1 MKMTDAAME
10 TEKVKRPIFRISG
23 RRSLYFYCILT
34 GIVSGLGAFLFSRV
48 LAVCE
53 YLFLDRAAGLSLP
66 HASGEFLI
74 DSSDTLHWGIPFSG
88 EYRPWVVFFL
98 PIIGGLLTGWIVNR
112 FSPESGGT
120 GSDAMIDSFHNQE
133 GKMNPVVSL
142 VKSIATIFTLASGGS
157 GGKEGPISQ
166 IGAGFGSLLATLLKA
181 GARARRTLL
190 LAGTAGGL
198 GAIFHA
204 PLGGAL
210 TSVEM
215 IYREDI
221 ESDSLIPCI
230 ISSVSAY
237 LVYSGLNGF
246 NTVYRVANAE
256 FLRYT
261 DLIFYLGL
269 GVLCFLCGDAFIR
282 IFRKVQS
289 FSARL
294 KISPILK
301 PTLGGIV
308 VGTVGLFL
316 PETIGTGAGI
326 LQVAL
331 DGKAPVG
338 TSGIVSSTFQNTGL
352 WLVVLFFILAG
363 MKILT
368 TSFTIGTGGSAG
380 MFGPSLF
387 IGGMLGGGVG
397 TFAKI
402 FAYPDL
408 SVTSFILVGMGAFY
422 AGVASAPIAGMIMI
436 CEMIGSYVLL
446 PPLMVVSILTFVLS
460 HKLSLYRAQKET
472 RFQSPAHFWDMNR
485 DFLEEIQVKTCRN
498 RLRAIAVTRDHFLLS
513 ELEEEALKIQA
524 SDYVVLDRENRYLGI
539 LSLRKARHTLES
551 RDVIGNLITVGDVTD
566 VTAPFGK
573 PEDSLAALL
582 RILIDRDLDK
592 IAIVEENR
600 FIGYLRFADL
610 MKIYFENTFP
620 KSAKSSDLTPKH
632 L

>member
-1 MKMTDAAME
+1 MKTE
-10 TEKVKRPIFRISG
+10 TAKQPIFRISG

-34 GIVSGLGAFLFSRV
+34 GIVSGLGAFVFSRI

-74 DSSDTLHWGIPFSG
+74 DSNDAVHWGIPFSD
-88 EYRPWVVFFL
+88 EYRPWILFFL
-98 PIIGGLLTGWIVNR
+98 PIVGGLLTGWIVNR

-142 VKSIATIFTLASGGS
+142 IKSIATIFTLASGGS

-166 IGAGFGSLLATLLKA
+166 IGAGFGSLLATILKA

-237 LVYSGLNGF
+237 LVYCALNGF
-246 NTVYRVANAE
+246 NTVYRVADTE
-256 FLRYT
+256 FSRYT

-269 GVLCFLCGDAFIR
+269 GVICFLCGDVFIR
-282 IFRKVQS
+282 IFRKVQN
-289 FSARL
+289 FSIRL
-294 KISPILK
+294 RISPIVK
-301 PTLGGIV
+301 PALGGILI
-308 VGTVGLFL
+308 GTVGLFL
-316 PETIGTGAGI
+316 PETIGTGAGV

-331 DGKAPVG
+331 DGKDPVG
-338 TSGIVSSTFQNTGL
+338 TQGLLSASFQTRGL
-352 WLVVLFFILAG
+352 WLVALFFLLAG

-397 TFAKI
+397 TLAKVLV
-402 FAYPDL
+402 YPDL
-408 SVTSFILVGMGAFY
+408 SVASFILVGMGAFY

-436 CEMIGSYVLL
+436 CEMIGSYSLL

-485 DFLEEIQVKTCRN
+485 DFLEEIQVKTWKN
-498 RLRAIAVTRDHFLLS
+498 RLRTIAVARDDLLLS
-513 ELEEEALKIQA
+513 QLEEEALKIQA
-524 SDYVVLDRENRYLGI
+524 SDYVVLNREDKYLGI

-551 RDVIGNLITVGDVTD
+551 RNVAGNLITVGDVTD
-566 VTAPFGK
+566 TSAPYGK
-573 PEDSLAALL
+573 PEDSLASLL
-582 RILIDRDLDK
+582 KILIDQDLDK

-620 KSAKSSDLTPKH
+620 KSVKSSLSASKNGT
-632 L
+632 

>member
-1 MKMTDAAME
+1 MK
-10 TEKVKRPIFRISG
+10 TERLKQPIFRIRG

-34 GIVSGLGAFLFSRV
+34 GIVSGLGAFLFSRI
-48 LAVCE
+48 LAFSE
-53 YLFLDRAAGLSLP
+53 YLLLDRAAGLSLP
-66 HASGEFLI
+66 HPSGEFLI
-74 DSSDTLHWGIPFSG
+74 ESQDVLHWGIPFSD
-88 EYRPWVVFFL
+88 EYRPWLVFLL
-98 PIIGGLLTGWIVNR
+98 PVLGGLLTGWIVNR

-133 GKMNPVVSL
+133 GRMNPVVSL
-142 VKSIATIFTLASGGS
+142 VKSVATIFTLSSGGS

-166 IGAGFGSLLATLLKA
+166 IGAGFGSLLATFLKA

-237 LVYSGLNGF
+237 LVYSSLNGF
-246 NTVYRVANAE
+246 NTVYKVADTE
-256 FLRYT
+256 FSRYT
-261 DLIFYLGL
+261 DLIFYFGL
-269 GVLCFLCGDAFIR
+269 GILCFLCGDVFIR

-289 FSARL
+289 FSGSL
-294 KISPILK
+294 KISPIIK
-301 PTLGGIV
+301 PALGGLL
-308 VGTVGLFL
+308 VGIIGLFL
-316 PETIGTGAGI
+316 PETIGTGAGV

-331 DGKAPVG
+331 DGKDPVG
-338 TSGIVSSTFQNTGL
+338 TQGIFSSAYQATGL
-352 WLVVLFFILAG
+352 WLVAIFFILAG

-397 TFAKI
+397 TLAKI
-402 FAYPDL
+402 LMYPDL

-436 CEMIGSYVLL
+436 CEMIGSYTLL

-460 HKLSLYRAQKET
+460 HKISLYRAQKET

-485 DFLEEIQVKTCRN
+485 DFLEEIQVKTWKD
-498 RLRAIAVTRDHFLLS
+498 RLRTLAVTRDHILLS

-524 SDYVVLDRENRYLGI
+524 SDYIVLDQENLYVGI
-539 LSLRKARHTLES
+539 LSLRKVRHTLES
-551 RDVIGNLITVGDVTD
+551 RYVVGNLITVRDVTD
-566 VTAPFGK
+566 TTAPCGK
-573 PEDSLAALL
+573 LDDSLASLL
-582 RILIDRDLDK
+582 KILIDRDLDK
-592 IAIVEENR
+592 IAIQENGQ
-600 FIGYLRFADL
+600 FLGYLRFADL

-620 KSAKSSDLTPKH
+620 KISK
-632 L
+632 

>member
-1 MKMTDAAME
+1 MKTE
-10 TEKVKRPIFRISG
+10 TVKQPIFRISG

-34 GIVSGLGAFLFSRV
+34 GIVSGLGAFVFSRI

-74 DSSDTLHWGIPFSG
+74 DSNDAIHWGIPFSD
-88 EYRPWVVFFL
+88 EYRPWILFFL
-98 PIIGGLLTGWIVNR
+98 PVVGGLLTGWIVNR

-166 IGAGFGSLLATLLKA
+166 IGAGFGSLLATILKA

-237 LVYSGLNGF
+237 LVYCSLNGF
-246 NTVYRVANAE
+246 NTVYRVADTE
-256 FLRYT
+256 FSRYT

-269 GVLCFLCGDAFIR
+269 GVLCFVCGDVFIR
-282 IFRKVQS
+282 IFRKVQN

-294 KISPILK
+294 RISPIVK
-301 PTLGGIV
+301 PALGGILI
-308 VGTVGLFL
+308 GTIGLFL
-316 PETIGTGAGI
+316 PETIGTGAGV

-331 DGKAPVG
+331 DGKDPVG
-338 TSGIVSSTFQNTGL
+338 TQGLLSASFQTRGL
-352 WLVVLFFILAG
+352 WLVAIFFILAG
-363 MKILT
+363 VKILT

-397 TFAKI
+397 TLAKVLV
-402 FAYPDL
+402 YPDL
-408 SVTSFILVGMGAFY
+408 SVASFILVGMGAFY

-436 CEMIGSYVLL
+436 CEMIGSYSLL

-460 HKLSLYRAQKET
+460 HRLSLYQAQKET

-485 DFLEEIQVKTCRN
+485 DFLEEIQVKTWKN
-498 RLRAIAVTRDHFLLS
+498 RLRTIAVAREDQLLS
-513 ELEEEALKIQA
+513 RLEEEALKIQA
-524 SDYVVLDRENRYLGI
+524 SDYVILDRENKYLGI

-551 RDVIGNLITVGDVTD
+551 RNVAGNLITVGDVTD
-566 VTAPFGK
+566 TSAPFGK
-573 PEDSLAALL
+573 PEDSLASLL
-582 RILIDRDLDK
+582 KILIDQDLDK
-592 IAIVEENR
+592 IAIVEKDQ

-620 KSAKSSDLTPKH
+620 KSVKSTLSPPKNGT
-632 L
+632 

>member
-1 MKMTDAAME
+1 MKTE
-10 TEKVKRPIFRISG
+10 TVKQPIFRISG

-34 GIVSGLGAFLFSRV
+34 GIVSGLGAFVFSRI

-53 YLFLDRAAGLSLP
+53 YLFLERAAGLSLP

-74 DSSDTLHWGIPFSG
+74 DSNDVLHWGIPFSD
-88 EYRPWVVFFL
+88 EYRPWLLFFL

-133 GKMNPVVSL
+133 GRMNPVVSL
-142 VKSIATIFTLASGGS
+142 IKSIATVFTLASGGS

-237 LVYSGLNGF
+237 LVYCALNGF
-246 NTVYRVANAE
+246 NTVYRVADTE
-256 FLRYT
+256 FSRYT

-282 IFRKVQS
+282 FFRKVQN
-289 FSARL
+289 FSIRL
-294 KISPILK
+294 KISPIIK
-301 PTLGGIV
+301 PALGGIV
-308 VGTVGLFL
+308 IGTVGLFL
-316 PETIGTGAGI
+316 PETIGTGAGV

-331 DGKAPVG
+331 DGKDPVG
-338 TSGIVSSTFQNTGL
+338 TQGIFSSMFQTTGL
-352 WLVVLFFILAG
+352 WLVALFFILAG

-397 TFAKI
+397 TLAKVLV
-402 FAYPDL
+402 YPDL
-408 SVTSFILVGMGAFY
+408 SVASFILVGMGAFY

-436 CEMIGSYVLL
+436 CEMIGSYTLL

-485 DFLEEIQVKTCRN
+485 DFLEEIQVRSCRN
-498 RLRAIAVTRDHFLLS
+498 RLRTIAVAQEHRLLS

-524 SDYVVLDRENRYLGI
+524 SDYVIVNQDNRYLGI

-551 RDVIGNLITVGDVTD
+551 RNVAGNLITVGDVTD
-566 VTAPFGK
+566 TSAPSGTLD
-573 PEDSLAALL
+573 DSLASLL
-582 RILIDRDLDK
+582 KNLIDQDLDK
-592 IAIVEENR
+592 IAIVDEDR

-620 KSAKSSDLTPKH
+620 KSAKSVPSVPKNET
-632 L
+632 

>member
-1 MKMTDAAME
+1 MNMNTD
-10 TEKVKRPIFRISG
+10 TVKQPIFRISG

-34 GIVSGLGAFLFSRV
+34 GIVSGLGAFVFSRI
-48 LAVCE
+48 LAVSE
-53 YLFLDRAAGLSLP
+53 YLFLERAAGLSLP

-74 DSSDTLHWGIPFSG
+74 DSNDVLHGGIPFSN
-88 EYRPWVVFFL
+88 EYRPWLLFFL

-133 GKMNPVVSL
+133 GRMNPVVSL
-142 VKSIATIFTLASGGS
+142 IKSVATVFTLASGGS

-237 LVYSGLNGF
+237 LVYCALNGF
-246 NTVYRVANAE
+246 NTVYRVADTE
-256 FLRYT
+256 FSRYT

-282 IFRKVQS
+282 FFRKVQS
-289 FSARL
+289 FSIRL
-294 KISPILK
+294 KISPIIK
-301 PTLGGIV
+301 PALGGIAI
-308 VGTVGLFL
+308 GTVGLFL
-316 PETIGTGAGI
+316 PETIGTGAGV

-331 DGKAPVG
+331 DGKDPVG
-338 TSGIVSSTFQNTGL
+338 TQGIFSSMFQTTGL
-352 WLVVLFFILAG
+352 RLVALFFILAG

-397 TFAKI
+397 TLAKVLV
-402 FAYPDL
+402 YPDL
-408 SVTSFILVGMGAFY
+408 SVASFILVGMGAFY

-436 CEMIGSYVLL
+436 CEMIGSYTLL

-485 DFLEEIQVKTCRN
+485 DFLEEIQVRSCRN
-498 RLRAIAVTRDHFLLS
+498 RLRTIAVAQENRLLS

-524 SDYVVLDRENRYLGI
+524 SDYVIVDRDNRYLGI

-551 RDVIGNLITVGDVTD
+551 RNVAGNLITVGDVTD
-566 VTAPFGK
+566 TSAPCGTLD
-573 PEDSLAALL
+573 DSLASLL
-582 RILIDRDLDK
+582 KNLIDQDLDK
-592 IAIVEENR
+592 IAIVDEAR

-620 KSAKSSDLTPKH
+620 KSAKSLPSFLKNET
-632 L
+632 

>member
-1 MKMTDAAME
+1 MKMKE
-10 TEKVKRPIFRISG
+10 VKQPLFRISG

-34 GIVSGLGAFLFSRV
+34 GIVSGLGAYLFSRL
-48 LAVCE
+48 LAVSE
-53 YLFLDRAAGLSLP
+53 YLFLDRAAGLALP
-66 HASGEFLI
+66 RASGEFLI
-74 DSSDTLHWGIPFSG
+74 ESKDTVNWGIPFTD
-88 EYRPWVVFFL
+88 EYRPWLVFFL
-98 PIIGGLLTGWIVNR
+98 PILGGLLTGWIVNR

-142 VKSIATIFTLASGGS
+142 IKSVATVFTLASGGS

-237 LVYSGLNGF
+237 LVYSSLNGF
-246 NTVYRVANAE
+246 RTVYRVADNE
-256 FLRYT
+256 FFRYT

-269 GVLCFLCGDAFIR
+269 GVLCFLCGDIFIR
-282 IFRKVQS
+282 IFRRVQS
-289 FSARL
+289 FSGTL
-294 KISPILK
+294 KISPIIK
-301 PTLGGIV
+301 PALGGLF

-331 DGKAPVG
+331 DGKDPIG
-338 TSGIVSSTFQNTGL
+338 TQGLFSSVYQGTGL

-397 TFAKI
+397 TLAKI
-402 FAYPDL
+402 LMYPDL

-436 CEMIGSYVLL
+436 CEMIGSYTLL

-485 DFLEEIQVKTCRN
+485 DFLEEIQVKTWKD
-498 RLRAIAVTRDHFLLS
+498 RLRKIAVTRDYLLLS

-524 SDYVVLDRENRYLGI
+524 SDYIVLDKEDRYLGI
-539 LSLRKARHTLES
+539 LSLRKVRHTLES
-551 RDVIGNLITVGDVTD
+551 RNVAGNLITVGDVTD
-566 VTAPFGK
+566 TSASFGK
-573 PEDSLAALL
+573 PEDSLASLL
-582 RILIDRDLDK
+582 RLLIDQDIDK
-592 IAIVEENR
+592 IAILDGGK

-620 KSAKSSDLTPKH
+620 KSAKSLNSSPEKGT
-632 L
+632 

>member
-1 MKMTDAAME
+1 MKM
-10 TEKVKRPIFRISG
+10 EKVKQPIFRISG

-34 GIVSGLGAFLFSRV
+34 GIVSGLGAFLFSRI

-74 DSSDTLHWGIPFSG
+74 DSSDTLHWGIPFSD

-133 GKMNPVVSL
+133 GRMNPVVSL
-142 VKSIATIFTLASGGS
+142 VKSIATVFTLASGGS

-246 NTVYRVANAE
+246 NTVYRVTGAE

-261 DLIFYLGL
+261 DLIF
-269 GVLCFLCGDAFIR
+269 I
-282 IFRKVQS
+282 
-289 FSARL
+289 
-294 KISPILK
+294 
-301 PTLGGIV
+301 
-308 VGTVGLFL
+308 
-316 PETIGTGAGI
+316 
-326 LQVAL
+326 
-331 DGKAPVG
+331 
-338 TSGIVSSTFQNTGL
+338 
-352 WLVVLFFILAG
+352 
-363 MKILT
+363 
-368 TSFTIGTGGSAG
+368 
-380 MFGPSLF
+380 
-387 IGGMLGGGVG
+387 
-397 TFAKI
+397 
-402 FAYPDL
+402 
-408 SVTSFILVGMGAFY
+408 
-422 AGVASAPIAGMIMI
+422 
-436 CEMIGSYVLL
+436 
-446 PPLMVVSILTFVLS
+446 
-460 HKLSLYRAQKET
+460 
-472 RFQSPAHFWDMNR
+472 
-485 DFLEEIQVKTCRN
+485 
-498 RLRAIAVTRDHFLLS
+498 
-513 ELEEEALKIQA
+513 
-524 SDYVVLDRENRYLGI
+524 
-539 LSLRKARHTLES
+539 
-551 RDVIGNLITVGDVTD
+551 
-566 VTAPFGK
+566 
-573 PEDSLAALL
+573 
-582 RILIDRDLDK
+582 
-592 IAIVEENR
+592 
-600 FIGYLRFADL
+600 
-610 MKIYFENTFP
+610 
-620 KSAKSSDLTPKH
+620 
-632 L
+632 

>member
-1 MKMTDAAME
+1 MKTE
-10 TEKVKRPIFRISG
+10 TVKQPIFRISG

-34 GIVSGLGAFLFSRV
+34 GIVSGLGAFLFSRI

-74 DSSDTLHWGIPFSG
+74 DSNDAIHWGIPFSD
-88 EYRPWVVFFL
+88 EYRPWILFFL
-98 PIIGGLLTGWIVNR
+98 PVVGGLLTGWIVNR

-166 IGAGFGSLLATLLKA
+166 IGAGFGSLLATILKA

-237 LVYSGLNGF
+237 LVYCSLNGF
-246 NTVYRVANAE
+246 NTVYRVADTE
-256 FLRYT
+256 FSRYT

-269 GVLCFLCGDAFIR
+269 GVLCFVCGDVFIR
-282 IFRKVQS
+282 IFRKVQN

-294 KISPILK
+294 RISPIVK
-301 PTLGGIV
+301 PALGGILI
-308 VGTVGLFL
+308 GTIGLFL
-316 PETIGTGAGI
+316 PETIGTGAGV

-331 DGKAPVG
+331 DGKDPVG
-338 TSGIVSSTFQNTGL
+338 TQGLLSASFQTRGL
-352 WLVVLFFILAG
+352 WLVAIFFILAG
-363 MKILT
+363 IKILT

-397 TFAKI
+397 TLAKVLV
-402 FAYPDL
+402 YPDL
-408 SVTSFILVGMGAFY
+408 SVASFILVGMGAFY

-436 CEMIGSYVLL
+436 CEMIGSYSLL

-460 HKLSLYRAQKET
+460 HRLSLYQAQKET

-485 DFLEEIQVKTCRN
+485 DFLEEIQVKTWKN
-498 RLRAIAVTRDHFLLS
+498 RLRTIAVAREDQLLS
-513 ELEEEALKIQA
+513 RLEEEALKIQA
-524 SDYVVLDRENRYLGI
+524 SDYVILDREDKYLGI

-551 RDVIGNLITVGDVTD
+551 RNVAGNLITVGDVTD
-566 VTAPFGK
+566 TSAPFGK
-573 PEDSLAALL
+573 PEDSLASLL
-582 RILIDRDLDK
+582 KILIDQDLDK
-592 IAIVEENR
+592 IAIVEEDQ

-620 KSAKSSDLTPKH
+620 KRVKSTLSPPKNGT
-632 L
+632 

>member
-1 MKMTDAAME
+1 MKKA
-10 TEKVKRPIFRISG
+10 KQPLFRISG

-34 GIVSGLGAFLFSRV
+34 GIVSGLGAYLFSRI
-48 LAVCE
+48 LAVSE
-53 YLFLDRAAGLSLP
+53 YLFLDRAAGLALP

-74 DSSDTLHWGIPFSG
+74 EPKDTVNWGIPFSD
-88 EYRPWVVFFL
+88 EYRPWLVFLL
-98 PIIGGLLTGWIVNR
+98 PIFGGLLTGWIVNR

-142 VKSIATIFTLASGGS
+142 IKSVATVFTLASGGS

-237 LVYSGLNGF
+237 LVYSSLNGF
-246 NTVYRVANAE
+246 RTVYRVADNE
-256 FLRYT
+256 FFRYT

-269 GVLCFLCGDAFIR
+269 GVLCFLCGDIFIR
-282 IFRKVQS
+282 IFRKVQT
-289 FSARL
+289 FSGAL
-294 KISPILK
+294 KISPIIK
-301 PTLGGIV
+301 PALGGLF

-331 DGKAPVG
+331 DGKDPIG
-338 TSGIVSSTFQNTGL
+338 TQGLFSSVYQGTGL

-397 TFAKI
+397 TLAKVLM
-402 FAYPDL
+402 YPDL

-436 CEMIGSYVLL
+436 CEMIGSYTLL

-460 HKLSLYRAQKET
+460 HKLSLYKAQKET

-485 DFLEEIQVKTCRN
+485 DFLEEIQVKTWKN
-498 RLRAIAVTRDHFLLS
+498 RLRTLAVTRDHFLLS

-524 SDYVVLDRENRYLGI
+524 SDYVVLDKEDRYLGI
-539 LSLRKARHTLES
+539 LSLRKVRHTLES
-551 RDVIGNLITVGDVTD
+551 RNVAGNLITVGDVTD
-566 VTAPFGK
+566 SSAPFGN
-573 PEDSLAALL
+573 PEDSLASLL
-582 RILIDRDLDK
+582 RLLIDQDLDK
-592 IAIVEENR
+592 IAIIDQEH

-620 KSAKSSDLTPKH
+620 KSSKSVKSSSEKGT
-632 L
+632 

>member
-1 MKMTDAAME
+1 MNE
-10 TEKVKRPIFRISG
+10 IKRPIFQISG
-23 RRSLYFYCILT
+23 RRSLYFYCIIT
-34 GIVSGLGAFLFSRV
+34 GIVSGLGAFLFSRI
-48 LAVCE
+48 LAACE

-74 DSSDTLHWGIPFSG
+74 DSNDVSYWEIPFSDD
-88 EYRPWVVFFL
+88 YRPWLLFFL

-120 GSDAMIDSFHNQE
+120 GSDAMIDSFHNLE

-142 VKSIATIFTLASGGS
+142 IKSIATVFTLASGGS

-237 LVYSGLNGF
+237 LVYSALNGF
-246 NTVYRVANAE
+246 NTVYRVTNTE
-256 FLRYT
+256 FSRYT

-269 GVLCFLCGDAFIR
+269 GVLCFLCGDVFIR
-282 IFRKVQS
+282 IFRRVQY

-294 KISPILK
+294 KVSPIIK
-301 PTLGGIV
+301 PALGGIV
-308 VGTVGLFL
+308 VGTIGLFL
-316 PETIGTGAGI
+316 PETIGSGAGV
-326 LQVAL
+326 LQVVL
-331 DGKAPVG
+331 DGKDPVG
-338 TSGIVSSTFQNTGL
+338 NQGIFSSMFESKGL
-352 WLVVLFFILAG
+352 WLVALFFILAG

-397 TFAKI
+397 TLAKI
-402 FAYPDL
+402 FVYPDL

-460 HKLSLYRAQKET
+460 HKLSLYRAQKEN

-485 DFLEEIQVKTCRN
+485 DFLEEIQVKTWKS
-498 RLRAIAVTRDHFLLS
+498 RLRAIAVTYDHILLS
-513 ELEEEALKIQA
+513 KIEEEALKIQA
-524 SDYVVLDRENRYLGI
+524 SDYVVIDRNNRYLGI
-539 LSLRKARHTLES
+539 LSLRKVRHTLES
-551 RDVIGNLITVGDVTD
+551 RDVIANLITVGDVTD
-566 VTAPFGK
+566 ISVPFGK
-573 PEDSLAALL
+573 PEDTLAAILK
-582 RILIDRDLDK
+582 ILIDRDMDK
-592 IAIVEENR
+592 IAIVEGNQ
-600 FIGYLRFADL
+600 FIGYFRFTDL
-610 MKIYFENTFP
+610 MKIYFENIFP
-620 KSAKSSDLTPKH
+620 KNIKS
-632 L
+632 

>member
-1 MKMTDAAME
+1 MKEA
-10 TEKVKRPIFRISG
+10 KQPLFRISG

-34 GIVSGLGAFLFSRV
+34 GIVSGLGAYLFSRI
-48 LAVCE
+48 LAVSE
-53 YLFLDRAAGLSLP
+53 YLFLDRAAGLALP

-74 DSSDTLHWGIPFSG
+74 ESQDTVNWGIPFAD
-88 EYRPWVVFFL
+88 EYRPWLVFLL
-98 PIIGGLLTGWIVNR
+98 PIVGGLLTGWIVNR

-142 VKSIATIFTLASGGS
+142 IKSVATVFTLASGGS

-237 LVYSGLNGF
+237 LVYSSLNGF
-246 NTVYRVANAE
+246 RTVYRVADNE
-256 FLRYT
+256 FFRYT

-269 GVLCFLCGDAFIR
+269 GVLCFLCGDIFIR
-282 IFRKVQS
+282 IFRKVQTIS
-289 FSARL
+289 GRL
-294 KISPILK
+294 KISPIIK
-301 PTLGGIV
+301 PALGGLF

-331 DGKAPVG
+331 DGKDPIG
-338 TSGIVSSTFQNTGL
+338 TQGLFSSVYQGTGL

-397 TFAKI
+397 TLAKI
-402 FAYPDL
+402 LMYPDL

-422 AGVASAPIAGMIMI
+422 AGVASAPIAGMVMI
-436 CEMIGSYVLL
+436 CEMIGSYTLL

-460 HKLSLYRAQKET
+460 HKLSLYKAQKET

-485 DFLEEIQVKTCRN
+485 DFLEEIQVKTWKN
-498 RLRAIAVTRDHFLLS
+498 RLRTIAVARDHSLLS

-524 SDYVVLDRENRYLGI
+524 SDYVVLDKEDRYLGI
-539 LSLRKARHTLES
+539 LSLRKVRHTLES
-551 RDVIGNLITVGDVTD
+551 RNVAGNLITVGDVTD
-566 VTAPFGK
+566 TFAPFGK
-573 PEDSLAALL
+573 PEDSLASLL
-582 RILIDRDLDK
+582 RLLIDHDLDK
-592 IAIVEENR
+592 IAILDREK
-600 FIGYLRFADL
+600 FMGYLRFADL

-620 KSAKSSDLTPKH
+620 KSGKSLNSSIEKGP
-632 L
+632 

>member
-1 MKMTDAAME
+1 ME
-10 TEKVKRPIFRISG
+10 QTKQPLFRISG

-34 GIVSGLGAFLFSRV
+34 GIVSGLGAFLFSRI

-53 YLFLDRAAGLSLP
+53 YLFLDRAAGLTLP
-66 HASGEFLI
+66 HASGEFLVESE
-74 DSSDTLHWGIPFSG
+74 DVLNWGIPFTD
-88 EYRPWVVFFL
+88 EYRPWFLFLL
-98 PIIGGLLTGWIVNR
+98 PILGGLLTGWIVNK

-120 GSDAMIDSFHNQE
+120 GSDAMIDSFHNRE

-142 VKSIATIFTLASGGS
+142 IKSAATIFTLASGGS

-237 LVYSGLNGF
+237 LVYSALNGF
-246 NTVYRVANAE
+246 KTVYRVADTE
-256 FLRYT
+256 FSRYT
-261 DLIFYLGL
+261 DLIFYLAL
-269 GVLCFLCGDAFIR
+269 GVLCFICGDVFIR
-282 IFRKVQS
+282 FFRRVQS
-289 FSARL
+289 YSAGLR
-294 KISPILK
+294 ISPIIK
-301 PTLGGIV
+301 PALGGIV

-331 DGKAPVG
+331 DGKDPVG
-338 TSGIVSSTFQNTGL
+338 TQGIFSALYRNTGL
-352 WLVVLFFILAG
+352 WLVFLFFILAG
-363 MKILT
+363 MKMIT

-397 TFAKI
+397 TLAKI
-402 FAYPDL
+402 LMYPDL

-436 CEMIGSYVLL
+436 CEMIGSYTLL

-460 HKLSLYRAQKET
+460 HKLSLYKAQKET

-485 DFLEEIQVKTCRN
+485 DFLEELSVNSYRD
-498 RLRAIAVTRDHFLLS
+498 RLRKIAVTFEDRLLS

-524 SDYVVLDRENRYLGI
+524 SDYIVLNRENRYLGI

-551 RDVIGNLITVGDVTD
+551 RSAAGNLITVGDVTD
-566 VTAPFGK
+566 TEAPFGG
-573 PEDSLAALL
+573 PEDSLAGLL
-582 RILIDRDLDK
+582 KSLIDQDLDK
-592 IAIVEENR
+592 IAILEKGT

-620 KSAKSSDLTPKH
+620 KLSKSAPFRK
-632 L
+632 

>member
-1 MKMTDAAME
+1 MKTE
-10 TEKVKRPIFRISG
+10 TVKQPIFRISG

-34 GIVSGLGAFLFSRV
+34 GIVSGLGAFVFSRI

-53 YLFLDRAAGLSLP
+53 YIFLDRAAGLSLP

-74 DSSDTLHWGIPFSG
+74 DSNDAIHWGLPFSD
-88 EYRPWVVFFL
+88 EYRPWILFFL
-98 PIIGGLLTGWIVNR
+98 PIMGGLLTGWIVNR

-120 GSDAMIDSFHNQE
+120 GSDAMIDAFHNQE

-142 VKSIATIFTLASGGS
+142 IKSIATIFTLASGGS

-166 IGAGFGSLLATLLKA
+166 IGAGFGSLLATILKA

-237 LVYSGLNGF
+237 LVYCSLNGF
-246 NTVYRVANAE
+246 NTVYRVADTE
-256 FLRYT
+256 FSRYT

-269 GVLCFLCGDAFIR
+269 GVLCFVCGDVFIR
-282 IFRKVQS
+282 IFRKVQNFS
-289 FSARL
+289 FRL
-294 KISPILK
+294 RISPIVK
-301 PTLGGIV
+301 PALGGVLI
-308 VGTVGLFL
+308 GTVGLFL
-316 PETIGTGAGI
+316 PETIGTGAGV

-331 DGKAPVG
+331 DGKDPVG
-338 TSGIVSSTFQNTGL
+338 TQGLLSASFQTKGL
-352 WLVVLFFILAG
+352 WLVAVFFILAG
-363 MKILT
+363 IKILT

-397 TFAKI
+397 TLAKVLV
-402 FAYPDL
+402 YPEL
-408 SVTSFILVGMGAFY
+408 SVASFILVGMGAFY

-436 CEMIGSYVLL
+436 CEMIGSYTLL

-460 HKLSLYRAQKET
+460 HKLSLYKAQKET

-485 DFLEEIQVKTCRN
+485 DFLEEIQVKTWKN
-498 RLRAIAVTRDHFLLS
+498 RLRTIAVAREDMLLS
-513 ELEEEALKIQA
+513 ALEEEALKIQA
-524 SDYVVLDRENRYLGI
+524 SDYVVLDREDHYLGI

-551 RDVIGNLITVGDVTD
+551 RNVAGNLITVGDVTD
-566 VTAPFGK
+566 TSAPYGK
-573 PEDSLAALL
+573 PEDSLASLL
-582 RILIDRDLDK
+582 KILIDQDLDK
-592 IAIVEENR
+592 IAIVDQNR

-620 KSAKSSDLTPKH
+620 KSVKSNLSPTKNGT
-632 L
+632 

>member
-1 MKMTDAAME
+1 MKE
-10 TEKVKRPIFRISG
+10 VKQPLFRISG

-34 GIVSGLGAFLFSRV
+34 GIVSGLGAYLFSRI
-48 LAVCE
+48 LAVSE
-53 YLFLDRAAGLSLP
+53 YLFLDRAAGLALP

-74 DSSDTLHWGIPFSG
+74 ESKDTLDWGIPFSD
-88 EYRPWVVFFL
+88 EYRPWLVFLL
-98 PIIGGLLTGWIVNR
+98 PIMGGLLTGWIVNR

-142 VKSIATIFTLASGGS
+142 IKSVATVFTLASGGS

-237 LVYSGLNGF
+237 LVYSSLNGF
-246 NTVYRVANAE
+246 RTVYRVADNE
-256 FLRYT
+256 FFRYT
-261 DLIFYLGL
+261 DLIFYLAL
-269 GVLCFLCGDAFIR
+269 GVLCFLCGDIFIR
-282 IFRKVQS
+282 IFRKVQT
-289 FSARL
+289 FSGAL

-301 PTLGGIV
+301 PALGGLF

-331 DGKAPVG
+331 DGKDPIG
-338 TSGIVSSTFQNTGL
+338 TQGLFSSVYQGTGL

-397 TFAKI
+397 TLAKVLM
-402 FAYPDL
+402 YPDL

-436 CEMIGSYVLL
+436 CEMIGSYTLL

-460 HKLSLYRAQKET
+460 HKLSLYKAQKET

-485 DFLEEIQVKTCRN
+485 DFLEEIQVKTWKN
-498 RLRAIAVTRDHFLLS
+498 RLRTIAVTRDYFLLS

-524 SDYVVLDRENRYLGI
+524 SDYVVLDKQDRYLGI
-539 LSLRKARHTLES
+539 LSLRKVRHTLES
-551 RDVIGNLITVGDVTD
+551 RNVAGNLITVGDVTD
-566 VTAPFGK
+566 TSAPFGK
-573 PEDSLAALL
+573 LEDSLASVL
-582 RILIDRDLDK
+582 RLLIDQDLDK
-592 IAIVEENR
+592 IAIIDQGE
-600 FIGYLRFADL
+600 FLGYLRFADL

-620 KSAKSSDLTPKH
+620 KSAKSLNSSPQKGS
-632 L
+632 